1 MHRLVRGGDMSKIG
15 RKAIELGGVQVE
27 IKGQEIRY
35 KGSKDSG
42 VRVLPQEL
50 VAKMDNGKLFILANE
65 SYAKKI
71 ARRDLNRVWGLER
84 ALVSN
89 EIRGAD
95 KLFERKVIITGLGFK
110 AIVSGKNLLFSLGYS
125 HKIDF
130 PLPEGVTVDIDKT
143 GQLLTVKST
152 DKLTTGQVASDI
164 RALRETEPYKGT
176 GIKLEDD
183 IIIRKAGKAKSS

>member
-1 MHRLVRGGDMSKIG
+1 MSKIG

-42 VRVLPQEL
+42 VRLLPQEL

>member
-1 MHRLVRGGDMSKIG
+1 MHHLVRGGNMSKIG

-27 IKGQEIRY
+27 VKGQEIRY

-42 VRVLPQEL
+42 MRVLPQEL
-50 VAKMDNGKLFILANE
+50 IAKMDNGKLFILANE

-84 ALVSN
+84 ALISN

-110 AIVSGKNLLFSLGYS
+110 AVVSGKNLMFSLGYS

>member
-42 VRVLPQEL
+42 VRLLPQEL